1 MANLYDS
8 LNTAKKQSCVQALCI
23 KLVYDKFLTDSL
35 FLVQAV
41 TIGNWVNYKWWKG
54 NLIKCA

>member
-41 TIGNWVNYKWWKG
+41 TIGN
-54 NLIKCA
+54 